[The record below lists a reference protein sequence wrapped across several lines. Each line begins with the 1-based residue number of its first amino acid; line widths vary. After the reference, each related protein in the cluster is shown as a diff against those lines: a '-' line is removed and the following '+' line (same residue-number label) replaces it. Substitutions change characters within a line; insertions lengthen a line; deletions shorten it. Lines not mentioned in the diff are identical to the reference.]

1 MDCYLNILKEKQP
14 KPEEIID
21 EEKLRFIVSTI
32 LIWDLF
38 RIPQSNSLAFLK
50 DENSRMFSEYY
61 NKLFSKYFGGK
72 NLFLSDIV

>member
-1 MDCYLNILKEKQP
+1 M
-14 KPEEIID
+14 
-21 EEKLRFIVSTI
+21 STI

-38 RIPQSNSLAFLK
+38 GIPQSNSLAFPK